1 MSGANYIKNLCCD
14 ISDMDNPMCW
24 GCYMVWYERES
35 KKWEG
40 EEYFMEG
47 DVEQTYAQE
56 QIRVYIKIILC
67 GYLKI
72 VF

>member
-47 DVEQTYAQE
+47 DIE
-56 QIRVYIKIILC
+56 
-67 GYLKI
+67 
-72 VF
+72 